1 MDFEARLDRL
11 TERHEALAQT
21 VEITI
26 AMQQANERAIATLV
40 ATVDKLAAKIDK
52 LDDVTNALTA
62 RTIQAMDAIT
72 RLSRI
77 AEAHEQRLFD
87 LEDQK

>member
-21 VEITI
+21 VEITV
-26 AMQQANERAIATLV
+26 AMQQTNEKQIAALV
-40 ATVDKLAAKIDK
+40 ATVDRLAGKM
-52 LDDVTNALTA
+52 DVLTGKVDILTE

-72 RLSRI
+72 RLGRI
-77 AEAHEQRLFD
+77 AEAHESRLSD
-87 LEDQK
+87 LEDGK